1 MLKLL
6 SVLFFYNSV
15 FAQQSMRPL
24 DELISKTDPGWKIVM
39 QMIDSAKNKIEIL
52 PVDSVRAQNALY
64 ELQVSSRSS
73 LGAVVLNSGGILVD
87 HGWIR
92 ILGSGSKRLDREV
105 MKWNR
110 QLYQSQNPGFLV
122 IADDALGGFYLLNG
136 GGLGD
141 DIGNIYYFSPDNLE
155 FVPMEYGYTTFLS
168 FCFNGNLASYYKG
181 YRWKNWM
188 NDVSKLPGD
197 KVFTFT
203 PFLFSKEARDIDKA
217 ERGAIPINEQFFF
230 NLDMRKQLGLDK
242 PDTIGH
248 E

>member
-1 MLKLL
+1 
-6 SVLFFYNSV
+6 
-15 FAQQSMRPL
+15 MRPL
-24 DELISKTDPGWKIVM
+24 DELINQTDPGWKIVM
-39 QMIDSAKNKIEIL
+39 QMIDSAKNSIEIL
-52 PVDSVRAQNALY
+52 PADSVRAKNALY
-64 ELQVSSRSS
+64 ELQITSRSP

-136 GGLGD
+136 GGLGE
-141 DIGNIYYFSPDNLE
+141 DIGNIYYFSPGNLE
-155 FVPMEYGYTTFLS
+155 FKPMEYGYTTFLS
-168 FCFNGNLASYYKG
+168 FCFNGNLASYYNG
-181 YRWKNWM
+181 YRWKNWK

-203 PFLFSKEARDIDKA
+203 PFLFSREAKDIDKT
-217 ERGAIPINEQFFF
+217 ERGTIPINALFFF